1 MNPKVSFIVPV
12 YNVPD
17 IFLNTCITSI
27 LKQTESS
34 IEVLLIDDGSTD
46 GSGCI
51 CDTFAKKDNRIKV
64 IHQPNKGLSGARNTG
79 VKNASGEY
87 ITFVDGDDW
96 VEADLISSL
105 LPKQR
110 EDIVIGK
117 IVKNYPNKEKYYRY
131 SMADGQKFNKNDQI
145 DLQKQI
151 LNFNGNISA
160 VYGKLINREY
170 LFKNNIFHNEDL
182 SQGAEGIEFNFR
194 LFQSIST
201 GIFID
206 RYVYH
211 YVYNAES
218 ITTTPSQKNMILAL
232 RCFEKIQENI
242 ESNLKYSE
250 AERKLLLQSL
260 NDRILYFIVTTA
272 MSSIFNP
279 KNGIPYTDKKNQL
292 MKFMKN
298 KTINMSFKNGDRSE
312 IGIQR
317 KIILLLIKFRLFSII
332 NLLGKIKK

>member
-12 YNVPD
+12 YNVPA

-46 GSGCI
+46 GSGSI
-51 CDTFAKKDNRIKV
+51 CDTFAKKDNRVKV

-105 LPKQR
+105 LPKQP

-131 SMADGQKFNKNDQI
+131 SMVDGQKFNKNDQI

-250 AERKLLLQSL
+250 AVRKLLLQSL
-260 NDRILYFIVTTA
+260 NNRILYFIVTTA

-292 MKFMKN
+292 IKFMKN